1 MEHALRDFART
12 KFAQALGPITSPIV
26 KNAEKSVY
34 NWAVQQTRCAG
45 DEPSWENPIFRGR
58 YKHKLHSLAMELRR
72 PNHAVAVTTAVEG
85 GQVRVTLDLV
95 NQLAYRLRTKELEA
109 KNLAKYTA
117 DVLWPDGPMAQAIF
131 KLKERDLKREQAKAQ
146 MDEDYVGQFKCGK
159 CKSVKTTYYQ
169 LQTRSA
175 DEPMVRF
182 LVLLFTLCT
191 ATNSFYRQLTSPA

>member
-12 KFAQALGPITSPIV
+12 KFAQALGPTTSPIV

-45 DEPSWENPIFRGR
+45 DEPSWENPLFRGR
-58 YKHKLHSLAMELRR
+58 YKHKLHWLAMELRR
-72 PNHAVAVTTAVEG
+72 PNHMVGVTTAVEG

-95 NQLAYRLRTKELEA
+95 NQLAYRLRNKELDV

-117 DVLWPDGPMAQAIF
+117 DVLWPDGPMAQAIY
-131 KLKERDLKREQAKAQ
+131 KLKERDLMREQVKANEESYEG
-146 MDEDYVGQFKCGK
+146 MFTCGK
-159 CKSVKTTYYQ
+159 CKSKKTTFYL

-175 DEPMVRF
+175 DEPSAFPVCIVWF
-182 LVLLFTLCT
+182 IGTP
-191 ATNSFYRQLTSPA
+191 Y

>member
-12 KFAQALGPITSPIV
+12 KFAQALGPTTSPIV

-58 YKHKLHSLAMELRR
+58 YKHKLHWLAMELRR
-72 PNHAVAVTTAVEG
+72 PNHMVGVTTAVEG

-95 NQLAYRLRTKELEA
+95 NQLAYRLRNKELDV

-117 DVLWPDGPMAQAIF
+117 DVLWPDGPMAQAIY
-131 KLKERDLKREQAKAQ
+131 KLKERDLMREQVKANEESYEG
-146 MDEDYVGQFKCGK
+146 MFTCGK
-159 CKSVKTTYYQ
+159 CKSKKTTFYL

-175 DEPMVRF
+175 DEPSAFPVCIVWF
-182 LVLLFTLCT
+182 IGTP
-191 ATNSFYRQLTSPA
+191 Y

>member
-12 KFAQALGPITSPIV
+12 TFAQALGPTTSPIV

-45 DEPSWENPIFRGR
+45 DEPSWENPLFRGR
-58 YKHKLHSLAMELRR
+58 YKHKLHWLAMELRR
-72 PNHAVAVTTAVEG
+72 PNHMVGVTTAVEG

-95 NQLAYRLRTKELEA
+95 NQLAYRLRNKELDV

-117 DVLWPDGPMAQAIF
+117 DVLWPDGPMAQAIY
-131 KLKERDLKREQAKAQ
+131 KLKERDLMREQVKANEESYEG
-146 MDEDYVGQFKCGK
+146 MFTCGK
-159 CKSVKTTYYQ
+159 CKSKKTTFYL

-175 DEPMVRF
+175 DEPSAFPVCIVWF
-182 LVLLFTLCT
+182 IGTP
-191 ATNSFYRQLTSPA
+191 Y

>member
-12 KFAQALGPITSPIV
+12 TFAQALGPTTSPIV

-58 YKHKLHSLAMELRR
+58 YKHKLHWLAMELRR
-72 PNHAVAVTTAVEG
+72 PNHMVGVTTAVEG

-95 NQLAYRLRTKELEA
+95 NQLAYRLRNKELDV

-117 DVLWPDGPMAQAIF
+117 DVLWPDGPMAQAIY
-131 KLKERDLKREQAKAQ
+131 KLKERDLMREQVKANEESYEG
-146 MDEDYVGQFKCGK
+146 MFTCGK
-159 CKSVKTTYYQ
+159 CKSKKTTFYL

-175 DEPMVRF
+175 DEPSAFPVCIVWF
-182 LVLLFTLCT
+182 IGTP
-191 ATNSFYRQLTSPA
+191 Y

>member
-12 KFAQALGPITSPIV
+12 KFAQALGPTTSPIV

-58 YKHKLHSLAMELRR
+58 YKHKLHWLAMELRR
-72 PNHAVAVTTAVEG
+72 PNHMVGVTTAVEG

-95 NQLAYRLRTKELEA
+95 NLLAYRLRNKELDV

-117 DVLWPDGPMAQAIF
+117 DVLWPDGPMAQAIY
-131 KLKERDLKREQAKAQ
+131 KLKERDLMREQVKANEESYEG
-146 MDEDYVGQFKCGK
+146 MFTCGK
-159 CKSVKTTYYQ
+159 CKSKKTTFYL

-175 DEPMVRF
+175 DEPSAFPVCIVWF
-182 LVLLFTLCT
+182 IGTP
-191 ATNSFYRQLTSPA
+191 Y

>member
-12 KFAQALGPITSPIV
+12 KFAQALGPTTSPIV

-58 YKHKLHSLAMELRR
+58 YKHKLHWLAMELRR
-72 PNHAVAVTTAVEG
+72 PNHMVGVTTAVEG

-95 NQLAYRLRTKELEA
+95 NQLVYRLRTKELDV

-117 DVLWPDGPMAQAIF
+117 DVLWPDGPMAQAIY
-131 KLKERDLKREQAKAQ
+131 KLKERDLMREQVKANEESYEG
-146 MDEDYVGQFKCGK
+146 MFTCGK
-159 CKSVKTTYYQ
+159 CKSKKTTFYL

-175 DEPMVRF
+175 DEPSAFPVCIVWF
-182 LVLLFTLCT
+182 IGTP
-191 ATNSFYRQLTSPA
+191 Y